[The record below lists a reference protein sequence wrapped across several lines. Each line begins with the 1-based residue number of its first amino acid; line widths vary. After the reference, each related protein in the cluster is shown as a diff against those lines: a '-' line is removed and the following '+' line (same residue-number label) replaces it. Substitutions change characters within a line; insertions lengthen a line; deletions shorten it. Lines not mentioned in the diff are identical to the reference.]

1 MPDHS
6 ETQKLLKSLIAP
18 SILLLIIWIIK
29 FYEITF
35 KADFSNLGILPQTV
49 SGLKGIFL
57 APLIHADVSHA
68 FANSVPLFVLT
79 AALYYYYGKLA
90 NGIMGLS
97 WLITGF
103 WVWVFAKNTGYH
115 IGASGVVYALAAF
128 HFTSGLLRK
137 EPRMMAFS
145 LLVVFLYGGL
155 IWGIYPDFFP
165 EKNISWQSHLLG
177 LVAGVILAFFY
188 RYDGPQRKKYEW
200 EDEEEDEEDSPE
212 ILSGIED
219 QDSHDS
225 EKTTGQEPTVIYH
238 LRKESKNEK

>member
-1 MPDHS
+1 MPDQS
-6 ETQKLLKSLIAP
+6 EKRKLFKSLIAP
-18 SILLLIIWIIK
+18 SILLLIIWAIK
-29 FYEITF
+29 FYELTF
-35 KADFSNLGILPQTV
+35 NADFSNLGILPQTV
-49 SGLKGIFL
+49 GGLKGIFL
-57 APLIHADVSHA
+57 SPLIHADISHA

-79 AALYYYYGKLA
+79 AALYYYYGKMA
-90 NGIMGLS
+90 NGIMALS

-103 WVWVFAKNTGYH
+103 WVWIFAKNTGYH

-188 RYDGPQRKKYEW
+188 RSDGPQRKKYEW
-200 EDEEEDEEDSPE
+200 EDEEDAEDDFTENYPGPD
-212 ILSGIED
+212 D
-219 QDSHDS
+219 QNRDDNK
-225 EKTTGQEPTVIYH
+225 KTAGQEPTVIYH
-238 LRKESKNEK
+238 LRQNSNED